1 MTTQIQKRK
10 GISSMSRDRILT
22 GQRSDASLSRGLR
35 SPAWLAMSSIIGVIL
50 FLIGSTIF
58 GAIAYN
64 VWTKGPLLQWDT
76 SLNRQFHAEAADTP
90 SRIIE
95 FMIFGFFV
103 GKELLQ
109 VIVVI
114 LSVYFLYKRYWPEL
128 AMLLIGSG
136 GGAIIWYFLIE
147 IFNRPR
153 PTDQI
158 GIVVTDSS
166 FPSGHTISSM
176 ICYGFLAYL
185 LVPKMPS
192 LFWKWVIVLASL
204 LTMAFIGFSRVFL
217 GGHYLSDIIAGYALG
232 LAWGALVFTLIE
244 RISFRRRAASAR

>member
-1 MTTQIQKRK
+1 
-10 GISSMSRDRILT
+10 MSRDRIHT
-22 GQRSDASLSRGLR
+22 GQRSDTNLSRDLR
-35 SPAWLAMSSIIGVIL
+35 SPGWLAMWPTVGVVL
-50 FLIGSTIF
+50 FLIGSTVF

-76 SLNRQFHAEAADTP
+76 PLNRQFHSEAVSLPA
-90 SRIIE
+90 RIIE
-95 FMIFGFFV
+95 LLIFGFFV

-128 AMLLIGSG
+128 FMLLISSG
-136 GGAIIWYFLIE
+136 GGAVIWYFLIE
-147 IFNRPR
+147 VFNRPR

-158 GIVVTDSS
+158 GIVVSDYS
-166 FPSGHTISSM
+166 FPSGHTLNSM

-192 LFWKWVIVLASL
+192 LFWKWVIVIVSL

-217 GGHYLSDIIAGYALG
+217 GGHYLSDVIAGYGLG

-244 RISFRRRAASAR
+244 RLSFRRRAASIR

>member
-1 MTTQIQKRK
+1 
-10 GISSMSRDRILT
+10 MSRDRIHT
-22 GQRSDASLSRGLR
+22 GQRSDTNLSRGLR
-35 SPAWLAMSSIIGVIL
+35 SPGWLAMWPTVGVVL

-76 SLNRQFHAEAADTP
+76 PLNRQFHSEAVSMPA
-90 SRIIE
+90 RIIE
-95 FMIFGFFV
+95 LLIFGFFV

-109 VIVVI
+109 VSVVI

-128 AMLLIGSG
+128 LMLLIGSG
-136 GGAIIWYFLIE
+136 GGAILWSILIG

-158 GIVVTDSS
+158 GIVVTDNS

-192 LFWKWVIVLASL
+192 LFWKWVIVIASL

-217 GGHYLSDIIAGYALG
+217 GGHYLSDVIAGYGLG
-232 LAWGALVFTLIE
+232 LAWGALVFTIIE
-244 RISFRRRAASAR
+244 KLFFRRRAANAR